1 MTAVLHNTGLFEGLP
16 AEDLHAL
23 GERAKLRSF
32 ARGALVVREGDVA
45 DSFYVVLSGKV
56 KVFINDRDGSEMVL
70 DTKGPGQY
78 FGEMMLDDSPR
89 SASVATLEPSEFAVI
104 SRAEFKA
111 FLLKHPEVSL
121 QVIRNLIRLAR
132 GANEDARTREQL
144 RKYIEELK
152 AAKVREPAS
161 LKRWLMAKYWA
172 LAALLAVA
180 LLVFYF
186 VDVFVEMLSLPGA
199 ATFISN

>member
-45 DSFYVVLSGKV
+45 DSFYVVVSGKV

-121 QVIRNLIRLAR
+121 QVI
-132 GANEDARTREQL
+132 
-144 RKYIEELK
+144 
-152 AAKVREPAS
+152 
-161 LKRWLMAKYWA
+161 
-172 LAALLAVA
+172 
-180 LLVFYF
+180 
-186 VDVFVEMLSLPGA
+186 
-199 ATFISN
+199 